1 MKRETTNYLRFV
13 LEELLP
19 PILRDSALMR
29 WLFRRHWGN
38 LIDELEE
45 FRGNAHHISDEDYA
59 RIYTA
64 LPRVHQG
71 TDNSAE
77 CIRKII
83 AATLPGDVLDVGCG
97 TGFLL
102 GAIDDALGR
111 KERTYTGLDFQ
122 VDDDTREKLPNI
134 RFEESIVE
142 RLPYADNSFDTLI
155 CTHLLEHILDIR
167 TCVSELRRVCRKR
180 LIIVVPQERE
190 YRFTFNPHLH
200 FFPYRHSFLKF
211 MLPVPANASCENI
224 GRDFFYMED
233 YPDETNSP
241 RRD

>member
-1 MKRETTNYLRFV
+1 MRRETTNYIRFF

-19 PILRDSALMR
+19 PIFRDSRLMR
-29 WLFRRHWGN
+29 WLFRRHWGS

-45 FRGNAHHISDEDYA
+45 FRSNAHQISDEDYA
-59 RIYTA
+59 RIYAA

-71 TDNSAE
+71 TDNSSE
-77 CIRKII
+77 CIRRII
-83 AATLPGDVLDVGCG
+83 DATLPGDVLDVGCG

-102 GAIDDALGR
+102 SSINAALGQTQ
-111 KERTYTGLDFQ
+111 RTYTGLDFQ
-122 VDDDTREKLPNI
+122 IDPETRKSLPDI

-142 RLPYADNSFDTLI
+142 RMPFADNSFDTLI

-167 TCVSELRRVCRKR
+167 TCVNELRRVCRKR

-211 MLPVPANASCENI
+211 MLPVPANAICENV
-224 GRDFFYMED
+224 GRDFFYVED
-233 YPDETNSP
+233 YVEQD
-241 RRD
+241 